1 MVDANEAGMPGQ
13 TADGGQGQYGENGR
27 PITDYCAKYDLTQ
40 QQVDKMVERFKN
52 GKDFVQPSADY
63 EREFVTD
70 CIIEQL
76 VEVKSGQWGKP
87 VKLDQKALK
96 YLIDES
102 TKVFQ

>member
-1 MVDANEAGMPGQ
+1 MEDKVDTGAQGQ
-13 TADGGQGQYGENGR
+13 GVGVTTGQYGENGK
-27 PITDYCAKYDLTQ
+27 PITDYAAKYDLNPG
-40 QQVDKMVERFKN
+40 QVNKMTEKFKY
-52 GKDFVQPSADY
+52 GKDFVQPSTDY

-96 YLIDES
+96 FLIDES
-102 TKVFQ
+102 TKVF

>member
-1 MVDANEAGMPGQ
+1 
-13 TADGGQGQYGENGR
+13 
-27 PITDYCAKYDLTQ
+27 
-40 QQVDKMVERFKN
+40 MVEKFKN

-96 YLIDES
+96 FLIDES
-102 TKVFQ
+102 TKVFQGEKMLLDLEAPIKVFGDVHGQYFDLFRLFDIAGYPQNN